1 MIEKW
6 KQHSAMSSL
15 AACHE
20 FYCPD
25 DIRMEKETRNVFVKT
40 EKSDYDQ
47 FIRDDAERL
56 LDYCANDVQ
65 ATLSV
70 FRSLYERDRNY
81 KLASSGFS
89 KILLFTKR
97 ILLEHES
104 IKDRSERAMSTLYTF
119 R

>member
-25 DIRMEKETRNVFVKT
+25 DTRMEKETRNVFVKT

-81 KLASSGFS
+81 NLAPKYLQSCAAQSSHENPLEPDDYANPG
-89 KILLFTKR
+89 R
-97 ILLEHES
+97 IVQ
-104 IKDRSERAMSTLYTF
+104 R
-119 R
+119 